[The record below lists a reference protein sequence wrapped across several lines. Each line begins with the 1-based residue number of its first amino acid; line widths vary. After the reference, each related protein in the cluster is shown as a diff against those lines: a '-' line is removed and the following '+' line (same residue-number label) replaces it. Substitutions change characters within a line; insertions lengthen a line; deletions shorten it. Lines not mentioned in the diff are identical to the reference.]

1 MFSRLFSRKSATSLA
16 ALAVLAS
23 GAMTMVNPAA
33 FAQPGNRPERPAGM
47 QPGMQR
53 PDRDTMRQ
61 NMEDRMTREL
71 NLTPE
76 QVSRSQEIR
85 QQYASRI
92 DPLETQVRQLREELR
107 TLLGSSTSTEAQIRQ
122 KHQEMQQLQQQI
134 GNLRFDGQLAFRQI
148 LTPEQ
153 IQTLGQR
160 MPRMGEGMSR
170 RERGPR
176 S

>member
-1 MFSRLFSRKSATSLA
+1 MFSQIFSRKSATSLA

-23 GAMTMVNPAA
+23 GAMTMVTPTA
-33 FAQPGNRPERPAGM
+33 FAQPGNRPERPA
-47 QPGMQR
+47 GMQR

-76 QVSRSQEIR
+76 QVSRYQEIR
-85 QQYASRI
+85 QQYSSRI
-92 DPLETQVRQLREELR
+92 EPIETQIRQLREELQ
-107 TLLGSSTSTEAQIRQ
+107 TLLASNTSTEAQLRQ

-134 GNLRFDGQLAFRQI
+134 GSLRFDGQLAFRQI

-153 IQTLGQR
+153 MQTLGQR

-170 RERGPR
+170 REREPGN
-176 S
+176 

>member
-1 MFSRLFSRKSATSLA
+1 M
-16 ALAVLAS
+16 ALLVS
-23 GAMTMVNPAA
+23 GAMTMINPAA
-33 FAQPGNRPERPAGM
+33 FAQPGNRPERPAG
-47 QPGMQR
+47 GMQR
-53 PDRDTMRQ
+53 LDRDTMRQ
-61 NMEDRMTREL
+61 TMEDRITREL
-71 NLTPE
+71 NLTPA

-85 QQYASRI
+85 QQYANQI
-92 DPLETQVRQLREELR
+92 EPLETQIRQIREELR

-122 KHQEMQQLQQQI
+122 KHQEVQQLRQQI

-160 MPRMGEGMSR
+160 MPRGGEGMSR
-170 RERGPR
+170 RERTPR